1 MAKRLLIGIT
11 LRLAVVVVVFMFLRS
26 DCFQNLR
33 LLFSVL
39 FFLYL
44 LPQKLKSSTWKT
56 FPLIEKSCSVS
67 YNCFKKILQEKID
80 KYNAGKRGIFPRLLR
95 YRIHVIQPANT
106 ISHVFIVVKYGHTDC
121 GSTLSTTD
129 VHHFSFTALCPLS
142 AATTISI
149 IVVLQTNPFDL

>member
-44 LPQKLKSSTWKT
+44 LPQKLKSLTWKT
-56 FPLIEKSCSVS
+56 FPLIEKSCSVI
-67 YNCFKKILQEKID
+67 YNCFKK
-80 KYNAGKRGIFPRLLR
+80 NFAGENR
-95 YRIHVIQPANT
+95 
-106 ISHVFIVVKYGHTDC
+106 
-121 GSTLSTTD
+121 
-129 VHHFSFTALCPLS
+129 
-142 AATTISI
+142 
-149 IVVLQTNPFDL
+149 

>member
-1 MAKRLLIGIT
+1 MTKRLLIGIT

-33 LLFSVL
+33 FLFSVL

-67 YNCFKKILQEKID
+67 YNCFKNILQEKID
-80 KYNAGKRGIFPRLLR
+80 KYNAGKRGYLSPSVEVQDSCYPACKHNQPCFHCSKIRTYRLQL
-95 YRIHVIQPANT
+95 YAFNDGCTSFLFHC
-106 ISHVFIVVKYGHTDC
+106 FM
-121 GSTLSTTD
+121 STVS
-129 VHHFSFTALCPLS
+129 S
-142 AATTISI
+142 
-149 IVVLQTNPFDL
+149 NNN